1 VPQSIGPHEEPQEL
15 PQFLGS
21 ERPTPESTRQ
31 QLLVRGVALATI
43 VVTFTYLVWRAAG
56 TVDLSVWWIAV
67 PLLLAE
73 THNAIGLTLYTL
85 SLWDVDDAPAWRH
98 VDASDQRI
106 AVLLPTYEEP
116 EDVLLPAIAAAVA
129 LEPMHETWVLDDGDR
144 PWVQKLAEELG
155 ARYLARPGNQHA
167 KAGNLNHAI
176 PLIDADL
183 LAMFDADHVVQPNF
197 LHHTLGYFD
206 DPTIA
211 VVQTPQDF
219 YNVDSFE
226 HEGTTQSDERPY
238 NEEAIFY
245 RVIGPAKNRW
255 GGAFWCGT
263 GAVVRTTALEE
274 VGLVATDTVTEDI
287 HTTIRMNRRG
297 WNAVYHNEILARGLA
312 PSDASQYM
320 LQRNRWALGAM
331 QVLRKESPLTSG
343 DLTFGQRM
351 AFATTL
357 FGWFD
362 SWRTFTFMVLPMMVV
377 VSGASPIDAP
387 GWLYGPAFATVFLM
401 QFLALRLLARGY
413 YPPITSL
420 LFEVLRMPAVL
431 PATLAVFT
439 SGRGATFKATPKG
452 ASEDRNG
459 TPVPW
464 LLRLMLGGSAI
475 ALGWFVATIAGITPT
490 TYNQMPATIGAVGFL
505 ALNVSLLVLAI
516 RRIRDP
522 RFAGDRRA
530 GVRLGVRLFGVVNGA
545 RCEIEDLST
554 TGAKVLMTSAVT
566 FAPDE
571 AALGVILPDGRTLH
585 LDCEVRRRIDRED
598 GLELGLQFREGQRA
612 TLGQISLAL
621 LHQRDDETA
630 ASESAAA

>member
-1 VPQSIGPHEEPQEL
+1 MLRALNSTEDPGEL

-21 ERPTPESTRQ
+21 ERPAPESAQR
-31 QLLVRGVALATI
+31 LLLIRGVAVATI
-43 VVTFTYLVWRAAG
+43 VLTVAYLAWRTAA
-56 TVDLSVWWIAV
+56 TVDLSVWWVAV

-73 THNAIGLTLYTL
+73 MHNALGLSLYTL
-85 SLWDVDDAPAWRH
+85 SLWDVDDAPTWRH
-98 VDASDQRI
+98 VEETDQRI

-129 LEPMHETWVLDDGDR
+129 LEPAHETWVLDDGNR
-144 PWVQKLAEELG
+144 LWVKRLADELG
-155 ARYLARPGNQHA
+155 AHYLARADNAGA

-176 PLIDADL
+176 PKIDADL
-183 LAMFDADHVVQPNF
+183 FAIFDADHVVQPDF

-226 HEGTTQSDERPY
+226 HEGTTQADDRPY

-263 GAVVRTTALEE
+263 GAVVRASALEE
-274 VGLVATDTVTEDI
+274 VGLVATETVTEDI

-297 WNAVYHNEILARGLA
+297 WGAVYHNEVLARGLA
-312 PSDASQYM
+312 PTDASQYM

-331 QVLRKESPLTSG
+331 QVLRQESPLTTS
-343 DLTFGQRM
+343 DLTFGQRL

-362 SWRTFTFMVLPMMVV
+362 SWRTFAFMVLPMMVV
-377 VSGASPIDAP
+377 ISGASPINAP
-387 GWLYGPAFATVFLM
+387 GWVYGPAFATVFVM
-401 QFLALRLLARGY
+401 QFVALRLLARGY

-420 LFEVLRMPAVL
+420 LFEVLRMPAVI
-431 PATLAVFT
+431 PATLAILT
-439 SGRGATFKATPKG
+439 GGRGAAFRVTPKG
-452 ASEDRNG
+452 PSADRDG

-464 LLRLMLGGSAI
+464 LLRAMLAGSAV
-475 ALGWFVATIAGITPT
+475 ALTWFAATIAGLTPT
-490 TYNQMPATIGAVGFL
+490 TYHEMAATIGAVGFL
-505 ALNVSLLVLAI
+505 GLNVSLLVLAI

-530 GVRLGVRLFGVVNGA
+530 GVRFGVRLFGAVNGA
-545 RCEIEDLST
+545 QCEIEDLST
-554 TGAKVLMTSAVT
+554 TGAKVLLTSAT
-566 FAPDE
+566 SFAPDE
-571 AALGVILPDGRTLH
+571 TTLGVDLPDGRTLR
-585 LDCEVRRRIDRED
+585 LNCEVRRRIDRED
-598 GLELGLQFREGQRA
+598 GLELGLQFAEGQRA
-612 TLGQISLAL
+612 TLGQIALAL
-621 LHQRDDETA
+621 LHQREDELAQQERLA
-630 ASESAAA
+630 A

>member
-1 VPQSIGPHEEPQEL
+1 MQLVPDPIDEAVEL

-21 ERPTPESTRQ
+21 ERPTPESHRQ
-31 QLLVRGVALATI
+31 QLLVRGVAVATI
-43 VVTFTYLVWRAAG
+43 LVTFAYLSWRALA
-56 TVDLSVWWIAV
+56 TVDLSIWWLAL

-73 THNAIGLTLYTL
+73 VHNAVGLSLYTL
-85 SLWDVDDAPAWRH
+85 SLWDVDDAPVWRH
-98 VDASDQRI
+98 VDESDQRV
-106 AVLLPTYEEP
+106 AVLLPTYAEP

-129 LEPMHETWVLDDGDR
+129 LEPAHETWVLDDGDR
-144 PWVQKLAEELG
+144 LWVRRLAEELG
-155 ARYLARPGNQHA
+155 AHYLARPTHEHA

-176 PLIDADL
+176 PQIDADL
-183 LAMFDADHVVQPNF
+183 FAMFDADHVVQPDF

-206 DPTIA
+206 DPTVG

-226 HEGTTQSDERPY
+226 HQGTTQSDDRPY

-263 GAVVRTTALEE
+263 GAVVRAKALED

-287 HTTIRMNRRG
+287 HTTIRMNRKGWRG
-297 WNAVYHNEILARGLA
+297 VYHNEVLARGLA
-312 PSDASQYM
+312 PTDASQYM
-320 LQRNRWALGAM
+320 LQRHRWALGAM
-331 QVLRKESPLTSG
+331 QVLRCESPFTTG
-343 DLTFGQRM
+343 DLTFGQRL

-362 SWRTFTFMVLPMMVV
+362 SWRTFAFMVLPMMVV
-377 VSGASPIDAP
+377 VSGASPINAP
-387 GWLYGPAFATVFLM
+387 GWVYGPAFATVFLM

-413 YPPITSL
+413 YPPVTSL

-431 PATLAVFT
+431 PATLALFT
-439 SGRGATFKATPKG
+439 GGRGARFVATPKG
-452 ASEDRNG
+452 ASADRDG

-464 LLRLMLGGSAI
+464 LLRAMLIGSAA
-475 ALGWFVATIAGITPT
+475 ALAWFAATVAGFTPT
-490 TYNQMPATIGAVGFL
+490 TYGQMPATVGAVGFL
-505 ALNVSLLVLAI
+505 SMNVSLLVLAI

-530 GVRLGVRLFGVVNGA
+530 GVRFGVRLFGAVNGA

-554 TGAKVLMTSAVT
+554 TGAKVLLSSGTS

-571 AALGVILPDGRTLH
+571 AALGVNLPDGRTLQ
-585 LDCEVRRRIDRED
+585 LACEVRRRIERDD
-598 GLELGLQFREGQRA
+598 GLELGLQFAEGQRG

-621 LHQRDDETA
+621 LHQREAELVGTQSLA
-630 ASESAAA
+630 A